1 MNDPIVEAVLGHLIT
16 EVQDTGGSVEIT
28 LESDL
33 RDELGIDSLQAVNL
47 VVEMEERFDISI
59 SEEELEGLKT
69 VGDVVQ
75 AIKGKLREKGEG

>member
-59 SEEELEGLKT
+59 SEA
-69 VGDVVQ
+69 DN
-75 AIKGKLREKGEG
+75 